1 MSDPVNWDERYQ
13 TGNTPWNTGHPSTE
27 LQRVLTEDKVKPC
40 ATLEIG
46 CGTGVN
52 AVFLAEQGFAVTA
65 VDVSPLAVDR
75 ARERAAA
82 AGVQVRFVV
91 GDVLNC
97 PALAGPFGFFFDRGV
112 YHHLRTFDLAGYLR
126 TLEKVL
132 KPGAMG
138 LVLTGNARLPRSGP
152 PVVSDEEIRRE
163 LGGLFELV
171 RLREFYF
178 DAVQEME
185 ERPLGWSCFLK
196 RR

>member
-1 MSDPVNWDERYQ
+1 
-13 TGNTPWNTGHPSTE
+13 
-27 LQRVLTEDKVKPC
+27 
-40 ATLEIG
+40 
-46 CGTGVN
+46 
-52 AVFLAEQGFAVTA
+52 
-65 VDVSPLAVDR
+65 
-75 ARERAAA
+75 
-82 AGVQVRFVV
+82 
-91 GDVLNC
+91 
-97 PALAGPFGFFFDRGV
+97 
-112 YHHLRTFDLAGYLR
+112 
-126 TLEKVL
+126 
-132 KPGAMG
+132 MG